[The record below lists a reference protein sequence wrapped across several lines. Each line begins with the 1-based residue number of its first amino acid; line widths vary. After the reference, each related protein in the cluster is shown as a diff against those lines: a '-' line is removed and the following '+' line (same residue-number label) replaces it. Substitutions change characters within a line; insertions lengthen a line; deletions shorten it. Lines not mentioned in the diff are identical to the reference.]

1 MKIFRNKKILITG
14 HTGFKGSWLAL
25 WLNLLG
31 AKVIGVS
38 NKIITEPSHYKV
50 INLKKEIKEK
60 FIDLSNLKKT
70 SDFIVKTE
78 PDFIFH
84 LAAQALVKK
93 SFLNPYET
101 WISNLNGT
109 LSVLE
114 GLKKLNK
121 KGKKT
126 CTAVLITS
134 DKVYKNLEI
143 DKAYKE
149 NDLIGDYDPYSAS
162 KASVELLIQ
171 SYVKSFF
178 NKDSSKVRIAT
189 ARAGNVIGGG
199 DWSENRLIPDFVKSW
214 SKKKKLFI
222 RNPNSTR
229 PWQHVL
235 EVLRGYV
242 LLAENLRKNS
252 NLHGENFNFGPTI
265 KNRYTVIKLL
275 KYIKVKFP
283 EINWTIKKNYK
294 KFKEAKLL
302 RLNSNKAKK
311 VLKWKCILSFQQTM
325 DMTLNWYENYYFK
338 RKNIKEYSA
347 KQISD
352 YINIYKKK

>member
-1 MKIFRNKKILITG
+1 MQIFKNKKVLITG

-31 AKVIGVS
+31 AKVIGIS
-38 NKIITEPSHYKV
+38 NKIMTEPSHYKA
-50 INLKKEIKEK
+50 INLKNEIKEK

-70 SDFIVKTE
+70 SDFIEKIE

-109 LSVLE
+109 LSILE
-114 GLKKLNK
+114 GLKKLSK
-121 KGKKT
+121 KGKKI

-134 DKVYKNLEI
+134 DKVYKNLELDI
-143 DKAYKE
+143 GYKE

-162 KASVELLIQ
+162 KASAELLIQ

-178 NKDSSKVRIAT
+178 NNGNSKVRIAT

-199 DWSENRLIPDFVKSW
+199 DWSDNRLIPDFVKSW
-214 SKKKKLFI
+214 SKNKTLFI

-242 LLAENLRKNS
+242 LLAEKLQKNS
-252 NLHGENFNFGPTI
+252 NLHGESFNFGPI
-265 KNRYTVIKLL
+265 SKNGYTVVQLL
-275 KYIKVKFP
+275 KYIKAKLP
-283 EINWTIKKNYK
+283 KIRWSIKKSSK

-302 RLNSNKAKK
+302 RLNSNKARKI
-311 VLKWKCILSFQQTM
+311 LKWKCVLSFNQSI

-338 RKNIKEYSA
+338 RKNSKDYSV
-347 KQISD
+347 KQILD
-352 YINIYKKK
+352 YTNIYKNK

>member
-1 MKIFRNKKILITG
+1 MQIFKNKKVLITG

-25 WLNLLG
+25 WLNLHG
-31 AKVIGVS
+31 AKVIGIS
-38 NKIITEPSHYKV
+38 NKIMTKPSHYKA

-70 SDFIVKTE
+70 SDFIEKVE

-84 LAAQALVKK
+84 LAAQALLKK

-101 WISNLNGT
+101 WVSNLNGT
-109 LSVLE
+109 ISILE
-114 GLKKLNK
+114 GLKKLSK
-121 KGKKT
+121 KGKKI

-134 DKVYKNLEI
+134 DKVYKNLELDI
-143 DKAYKE
+143 GYKE

-162 KASVELLIQ
+162 KASAELLIQ

-178 NKDSSKVRIAT
+178 NKGNSKVRIAT

-199 DWSENRLIPDFVKSW
+199 DWSDNRLIPDFVKSW
-214 SKKKKLFI
+214 SKNKTLFI

-252 NLHGENFNFGPTI
+252 NLHGESFNFGPMS
-265 KNRYTVIKLL
+265 KNGYTVVQLL
-275 KYIKVKFP
+275 KYIKAKLP
-283 EINWTIKKNYK
+283 KIRWSIKKSSK

-302 RLNSNKAKK
+302 RLNSNKARKI
-311 VLKWKCILSFQQTM
+311 LKWKCVLSFNQSI
-325 DMTLNWYENYYFK
+325 DMTLNWYENYYFN
-338 RKNIKEYSA
+338 RKNSKDYSV
-347 KQISD
+347 KQILD
-352 YINIYKKK
+352 YTNIYKNK

>member
-1 MKIFRNKKILITG
+1 MQTFKNKKVLITG

-31 AKVIGVS
+31 AKVVGIS
-38 NKIITEPSHYKV
+38 NKIMTKPSHYGA

-70 SDFIVKTE
+70 SDFIEKTE

-114 GLKKLNK
+114 GLKRLNK
-121 KGKKT
+121 KGKKI

-134 DKVYKNLEI
+134 DKVYKNLGL
-143 DKAYKE
+143 DKGYKE

-162 KASVELLIQ
+162 KASAELLIQ

-178 NKDSSKVRIAT
+178 DKNNSKVRIAT

-214 SKKKKLFI
+214 SKNKKLFI

-235 EVLRGYV
+235 EVLRGYII
-242 LLAENLRKNS
+242 LAEKLRKNS
-252 NLHGENFNFGPTI
+252 KLHGESFNFGPTS
-265 KNRYTVIKLL
+265 KNKYTVVKLL
-275 KYIKVKFP
+275 KYIKFKLP
-283 EINWTIKKNYK
+283 KINWSIKKNPK

-311 VLKWKCILSFQQTM
+311 ILKWKCILTFNQTI
-325 DMTLNWYENYYFK
+325 DITLDWYNNYYFNK
-338 RKNIKEYSA
+338 KNIKDFSI

-352 YINIYKKK
+352 YTNIYKKK